1 MISKTDA
8 QRAAET
14 LISMCTDFLMGG
26 LSQDVFASNLTLFA
40 QRLDPK
46 AAHAINQHEKLVA
59 GIKEAADAMHKPAV
73 RGEGDWQRGMFCGLE
88 DRGIADRYDAC
99 VYGYDKALERVQ
111 EWVIAGLEALLK
123 EEKP

>member
-46 AAHAINQHEKLVA
+46 AAHAINQHEKLV
-59 GIKEAADAMHKPAV
+59 EAC
-73 RGEGDWQRGMFCGLE
+73 R
-88 DRGIADRYDAC
+88 
-99 VYGYDKALERVQ
+99 KALSYLPAKDGKRTGDPDGDVQ
-111 EWVIAGLEALLK
+111 LMICNELAALLD

>member
-59 GIKEAADAMHKPAV
+59 GIQNALKVSKAIKATLLV
-73 RGEGDWQRGMFCGLE
+73 EGFQ
-88 DRGIADRYDAC
+88 
-99 VYGYDKALERVQ
+99 
-111 EWVIAGLEALLK
+111 ALLD